1 MKWSRIWRQW
11 FMMAGILLWIGIL
24 GPEIYVEQGTGCLTD
39 ENGRAL
45 TKEETEQLL
54 EEWFYTEEK
63 TESPS
68 MRSYTEA
75 CWQSG
80 WRRDRKV

>member
-1 MKWSRIWRQW
+1 MEQD
-11 FMMAGILLWIGIL
+11 METVVLMAGILLWIGIL

-45 TKEETEQLL
+45 TKEETNSCWKNGSIQRK
-54 EEWFYTEEK
+54 K

>member
-1 MKWSRIWRQW
+1 MKCRKTWKQW

-24 GPEIYVEQGTGCLTD
+24 GPEIYVGQGTGCLTD

-54 EEWFYTEEK
+54 EEWFYAEEK
-63 TESPS
+63 DMEPQHEIVYKSLLAEWLEK
-68 MRSYTEA
+68 R
-75 CWQSG
+75 
-80 WRRDRKV
+80 

>member
-1 MKWSRIWRQW
+1 MKWSMIWRQW
-11 FMMAGILLWIGIL
+11 LMMAGILLWIGIL
-24 GPEIYVEQGTGCLTD
+24 GPEIYVGQGTGCLTD

-63 TESPS
+63 DREPQHEIVY
-68 MRSYTEA
+68 RSLLAE
-75 CWQSG
+75 WLEK
-80 WRRDRKV
+80 R

>member
-1 MKWSRIWRQW
+1 MERDMETVVHDGWNTAVDRYI
-11 FMMAGILLWIGIL
+11 
-24 GPEIYVEQGTGCLTD
+24 GTGDICRTGNRMTD

-63 TESPS
+63 DREPQHEIVY
-68 MRSYTEA
+68 RSLLAE
-75 CWQSG
+75 WLEK
-80 WRRDRKV
+80 R